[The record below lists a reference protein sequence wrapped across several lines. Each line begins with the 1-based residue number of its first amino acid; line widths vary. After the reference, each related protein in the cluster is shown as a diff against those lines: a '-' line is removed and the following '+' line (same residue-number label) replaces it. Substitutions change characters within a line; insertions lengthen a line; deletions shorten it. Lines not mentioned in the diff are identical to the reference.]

1 MRVAPISSM
10 SRRSETPLRK
20 VEEASDLKVELLY
33 RTGLDDAGRNRADEP
48 RPQVAEIP
56 GPELG
61 ARS

>member
-1 MRVAPISSM
+1 M

-33 RTGLDDAGRNRADEP
+33 RSGLDDAGRNRADEP

-56 GPELG
+56 GTELG